1 MPNTSITVSFACMN
15 SAQAAKMIE
24 YFDKLNAEGMQQLC
38 DSLNNQPET
47 WTEFRPDGS
56 YGPASE
62 PLNAV
67 PPHVANPN
75 ASVVPPTAQ
84 GSAPTPYAPPA
95 PPVPPVPPAPNM
107 VPNAPAV
114 MPAAPQSVPAPQSAP
129 APVGMPA
136 APAAPQ
142 YQQTSMAYTPIPN
155 NIPASAPVIKKE
167 QLQSALQLFA
177 SSSPARSA
185 SVRELLARFGVD
197 NLNALP
203 EASYPEF
210 ANSLRGMGCAV

>member
-95 PPVPPVPPAPNM
+95 PPVPPAPNM

-114 MPAAPQSVPAPQSAP
+114 
-129 APVGMPA
+129 MPA

-210 ANSLRGMGCAV
+210 ANSLRGMGCSV

>member
-1 MPNTSITVSFACMN
+1 MPNTAITVSFACVN

-24 YFDKLNAEGMQQLC
+24 FFDKLNAEGMQQLC
-38 DSLNNQPET
+38 DSLNNNPEQ
-47 WTEFRPDGS
+47 WTEFRPDGT
-56 YGPASE
+56 YGPATE
-62 PLNAV
+62 PLGAV
-67 PPHVANPN
+67 PPHVAHPN
-75 ASVVPPTAQ
+75 TCSVSPTAQ
-84 GSAPTPYAPPA
+84 SSAPTPYTA
-95 PPVPPVPPAPNM
+95 APNT
-107 VPNAPAV
+107 APYAKQTAA
-114 MPAAPQSVPAPQSAP
+114 PAAPQNAP
-129 APVGMPA
+129 APIVPQNVPSPA
-136 APAAPQ
+136 ALSAMSTAPQ
-142 YQQTSMAYTPIPN
+142 YQQTSMSYTPMPN

-185 SVRELLARFGVD
+185 SIRELLARFGVD

>member
-24 YFDKLNAEGMQQLC
+24 YFDKLNAEGMQQMC

-56 YGPASE
+56 YGPPSE
-62 PLNAV
+62 PMNAV
-67 PPHVANPN
+67 PPHIANPN

-84 GSAPTPYAPPA
+84 SSAPTPYAPPT
-95 PPVPPVPPAPNM
+95 PPAPNM
-107 VPNAPAV
+107 VPHAPTV
-114 MPAAPQSVPAPQSAP
+114 MPSAPQSAPVPQNAP

-155 NIPASAPVIKKE
+155 SIPASAPIIKKE

-185 SVRELLARFGVD
+185 SVRDLLARFGVD
-197 NLNALP
+197 NFNALP

>member
-1 MPNTSITVSFACMN
+1 MPNNSITVSFTCMN

-24 YFDKLNAEGMQQLC
+24 YFDRINAEGMQQMC
-38 DSLNNQPET
+38 DSLNNRPES

-56 YGPASE
+56 YGSVSE
-62 PLNAV
+62 PMNAV

-75 ASVVPPTAQ
+75 ANVVPPTAQ
-84 GSAPTPYAPPA
+84 SSAPTPYAPPT
-95 PPVPPVPPAPNM
+95 PPAPNM
-107 VPNAPAV
+107 VPHAPAV
-114 MPAAPQSVPAPQSAP
+114 MHAAPQNAPAPQSAP
-129 APVGMPA
+129 APAGM
-136 APAAPQ
+136 PAAPQ
-142 YQQTSMAYTPIPN
+142 YQQTSMAYSPMPN

-197 NLNALP
+197 NFNALP

>member
-1 MPNTSITVSFACMN
+1 MPNNSITVSFKCMN

-24 YFDKLNAEGMQQLC
+24 YFDRINAEGMQQMC
-38 DSLNNQPET
+38 DSLNKRPES

-56 YGPASE
+56 YGSVSE
-62 PLNAV
+62 PMNAV

-84 GSAPTPYAPPA
+84 GSAPTPYAPPPA
-95 PPVPPVPPAPNM
+95 PPVPPAPNM

-114 MPAAPQSVPAPQSAP
+114 MPTVPQNAPVPQTAP

-136 APAAPQ
+136 SPAAPQ
-142 YQQTSMAYTPIPN
+142 YQQTAMAYSPMPN

-185 SVRELLARFGVD
+185 SVRELLSRFGVD
-197 NLNALP
+197 NFNALP

>member
-1 MPNTSITVSFACMN
+1 MPNTAITVSFACMN

-24 YFDKLNAEGMQQLC
+24 YFDKLNAEGMQQMC
-38 DSLNNQPET
+38 DSLNNTPEQ

-56 YGPASE
+56 YGPATE
-62 PLNAV
+62 PLGAI
-67 PPHVANPN
+67 PPHVAQPN
-75 ASVVPPTAQ
+75 ACSVSPTAQ
-84 GSAPTPYAPPA
+84 SSAPIPYAS
-95 PPVPPVPPAPNM
+95 APNM
-107 VPNAPAV
+107 VPNAPSV
-114 MPAAPQSVPAPQSAP
+114 APIVPQNAPTA
-129 APVGMPA
+129 M
-136 APAAPQ
+136 PAAPQ

-155 NIPASAPVIKKE
+155 SIPASAPVIKKE

-185 SVRELLARFGVD
+185 SVRELLACFGVD